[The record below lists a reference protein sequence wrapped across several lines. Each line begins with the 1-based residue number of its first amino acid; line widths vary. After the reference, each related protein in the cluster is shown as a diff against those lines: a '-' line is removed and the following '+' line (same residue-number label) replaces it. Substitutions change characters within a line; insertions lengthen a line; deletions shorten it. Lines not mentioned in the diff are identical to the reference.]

1 MKPEPWH
8 EIHKLLDAVL
18 ELAPDARPAFLAKA
32 CASDPDLLKEV
43 ESLLAAHE
51 HAGSTFLEEP
61 AVPVVAL
68 RPGAKL
74 GTYAIVKM
82 VGAGGMGEVYRARD
96 TVLGRELAI
105 KILPPIFSRDAD
117 RLHRFEQEARAA
129 AAPNHPNI
137 LSIHQ
142 LGTHA
147 GAPYLV
153 SEFLEGET
161 LRSRLERGGLPAST
175 AVDYTLQLVNGL
187 AAAHE
192 RGIVH
197 RDLKPENV
205 FLASNG
211 LVKILD
217 FGLAKLSR
225 PEEFGSPEAM
235 TQGSGTVPGIVM
247 GTIGYMSPEQVRGLQ
262 VDHRSDIF
270 ALGAILFEML
280 SARRAFQGNTPV
292 DTLTAIL
299 MHDPPSL
306 TGTNPNVTPPLD
318 RTIRRCLEKD
328 PKERF
333 QSAKEVG
340 FALKALSDALGSVRA
355 DSDQATGVALSRR
368 MATKRA
374 LSLAALAF
382 VAVLGLLVA
391 ANVGGVRSLLWSRG
405 QIQSLAVLPLA
416 NLSGDPAQDYFADG
430 MTEAMITELA
440 QISALR
446 VISRTSVMQY
456 KVARNRCRRLPASCV
471 WIALLKARCCAR
483 EKKCESRRNGSRQ
496 YPNGTCGPR
505 ATMVICAT

>member
-1 MKPEPWH
+1 M
-8 EIHKLLDAVL
+8 
-18 ELAPDARPAFLAKA
+18 
-32 CASDPDLLKEV
+32 
-43 ESLLAAHE
+43 
-51 HAGSTFLEEP
+51 
-61 AVPVVAL
+61 
-68 RPGAKL
+68 
-74 GTYAIVKM
+74 
-82 VGAGGMGEVYRARD
+82 
-96 TVLGRELAI
+96 
-105 KILPPIFSRDAD
+105 
-117 RLHRFEQEARAA
+117 
-129 AAPNHPNI
+129 
-137 LSIHQ
+137 
-142 LGTHA
+142 
-147 GAPYLV
+147 
-153 SEFLEGET
+153 
-161 LRSRLERGGLPAST
+161 
-175 AVDYTLQLVNGL
+175 
-187 AAAHE
+187 
-192 RGIVH
+192 
-197 RDLKPENV
+197 
-205 FLASNG
+205 
-211 LVKILD
+211 VKILD

-405 QIQSLAVLPLA
+405 QIQSLADLPLA

-456 KVARNRCRRLPASCV
+456 KGGKKSLPEIARELHVDSVIEGSVLRSGEKVRITAQLIQAVPERHLWAKSYDGDLRDVMAIQSQVARSVAGEIRVKLTAEEESRLQ
-471 WIALLKARCCAR
+471 KARPVNADAHDAYLR
-483 EKKCESRRNGSRQ
+483 GRYYRRKGGLENLGKARQ
-496 YPNGTCGPR
+496 YFEQALDSDPLYAPAYAALADYYSVLPRSTRMQGLMRCSPKPKLRWPGHWNSTTPLPKHMPRWHISTLTTSGTGLRANRNSSVLSKSIRMMPRCGTAIAGIFRP
-505 ATMVICAT
+505 

>member
-1 MKPEPWH
+1 
-8 EIHKLLDAVL
+8 
-18 ELAPDARPAFLAKA
+18 
-32 CASDPDLLKEV
+32 
-43 ESLLAAHE
+43 
-51 HAGSTFLEEP
+51 
-61 AVPVVAL
+61 
-68 RPGAKL
+68 
-74 GTYAIVKM
+74 
-82 VGAGGMGEVYRARD
+82 
-96 TVLGRELAI
+96 
-105 KILPPIFSRDAD
+105 
-117 RLHRFEQEARAA
+117 
-129 AAPNHPNI
+129 
-137 LSIHQ
+137 
-142 LGTHA
+142 
-147 GAPYLV
+147 
-153 SEFLEGET
+153 
-161 LRSRLERGGLPAST
+161 
-175 AVDYTLQLVNGL
+175 VNGL

-483 EKKCESRRNGSRQ
+483 EKKCESRRN
-496 YPNGTCGPR
+496 
-505 ATMVICAT
+505 